1 MSDFSEVLKALRS
14 AFGMTQDELSK
25 ALGISRSRIGMYELG
40 QREPDFET
48 LEKLADYFNVDYDFL
63 LGRTNKT
70 TLLPESGYY
79 GDPEIRKTAQAVFD
93 NPSLRLLFEA
103 AQGVSSENIELAAE
117 MLKRFKETNPNG

>member
-1 MSDFSEVLKALRS
+1 MSDFSVVLKELRS
-14 AFGMTQDELSK
+14 AFGMTQDELAQ

-79 GDPEIRKTAQAVFD
+79 GNPKTYQTAQAVFD

-103 AQGVSSENIELAAE
+103 AQGVSPENIELAAE
-117 MLKRFKETNPNG
+117 MLRRFKETNSDG